1 MLAIKKHSAATVTT
15 RKASGA
21 STHPRVASLLF
32 ERPLMIFQPKLDVI
46 INSIAPR
53 IGVNIFT
60 PAMAYP
66 GAINSLPD
74 YVPAPLE
81 DTGNGSIAVIDIHG
95 SLVKRACGM
104 QAESGLCTY
113 EDLEE
118 QIMDAAT
125 NSNIKGI
132 FLNID
137 SEGGECNGVF
147 DLANLIFQARQFKPI
162 YACASDLA
170 LSAAYLLGS
179 AAEKLFV
186 SQSGMVGSIG
196 VIAVHVDQSESDAVE
211 GLKYTTIKYG
221 LHKDDLSPHK
231 KLNLDGL
238 NWLQSSVDRLGDMFV
253 AAVAQYRGI
262 SADIVKGTQ
271 AGIFSGSKMGNIQS
285 ASDIGLADGM
295 ASEDEVITMLSDR
308 ISGRLVSRTR
318 SIAATVAVSAP
329 ALSADA
335 ILNKGEV
342 FNMANPSSTT
352 ADSAVAPST
361 TTTATAAAPVAAAPA
376 MAAVAAAPVI
386 SNRMSLEEIDDLNDL
401 CSIAGKPNALSGFLR
416 SGMSFKDAKKSL
428 IDGRAAASEGEI
440 QAQHSGTSGVTTEAR
455 PKALSNAC
463 AKISQKMYG
472 GVKN

>member
-1 MLAIKKHSAATVTT
+1 MLSIKKQPAPVTT
-15 RKASGA
+15 HKASG
-21 STHPRVASLLF
+21 SPTHPRVASLLF

-66 GAINSLPD
+66 RMMDMPSALP
-74 YVPAPLE
+74 PAEME
-81 DTGNGSIAVIDIHG
+81 DTGNGSIAMIDIHG

-147 DLANLIFQARQFKPI
+147 DLADLIFQARQFKPI

-196 VIAVHVDQSESDAVE
+196 VIAVHVDESESDALD

-231 KLNLDGL
+231 KLNAAGL

-253 AAVAQYRGI
+253 AAVSKYRGL
-262 SADIVKGTQ
+262 SPDIVKGTQ
-271 AGIFSGSKMGNIQS
+271 AGIYSGSKMGNISS
-285 ASDIGLADGM
+285 ASDVGLVDGM
-295 ASEDEVITMLSDR
+295 ASEDEVMTMLSDR

-318 SIAATVAVSAP
+318 SIAATVAVPAP
-329 ALSADA
+329 ALSAVA
-335 ILNKGEV
+335 ISNKEV
-342 FNMANPSSTT
+342 LSMENPSNTT
-352 ADSAVAPST
+352 AD
-361 TTTATAAAPVAAAPA
+361 ATVQNPPVVIPTVVPVFAATLATVLASAPV
-376 MAAVAAAPVI
+376 
-386 SNRMSLEEIDDLNDL
+386 STRMSLEEIDDLNDL
-401 CSIAGKPNALSGFLR
+401 CAIAGKPNALSGFLR

-428 IDGRAAASEGEI
+428 IDGRAASDADEI
-440 QAQHSGTSGVTTEAR
+440 QTQHAGTAGNSSEAR

-463 AKISQKMYG
+463 AKIVQKMQG
-472 GVKN
+472 IKS

>member
-1 MLAIKKHSAATVTT
+1 MLAIKKQSSATIST
-15 RKASGA
+15 RKASGS

-53 IGVNIFT
+53 LGVTVFT

-66 GAINSLPD
+66 NAMNSPSD
-74 YVPAPLE
+74 YASSPVE

-196 VIAVHVDQSESDAVE
+196 VIAVHVDQSESDALD

-221 LHKDDLSPHK
+221 LHKDDLSTHK
-231 KLNLDGL
+231 KLNSDGL

-253 AAVAQYRGI
+253 AAVAQYRGL
-262 SADIVKGTQ
+262 SSDIVKGTQ

-285 ASDIGLADGM
+285 ASDVGLADGM

-308 ISGRLVSRTR
+308 ISGKLVSRTR

-335 ILNKGEV
+335 ILTEGET

-352 ADSAVAPST
+352 ADSVANPLSAPVPPAAVAVPVL
-361 TTTATAAAPVAAAPA
+361 AAIAAAPA
-376 MAAVAAAPVI
+376 I

-401 CSIAGKPNALSGFLR
+401 CAIAGKPNALSGFIR
-416 SGMSFKDAKKSL
+416 AGVSFKEAKKSL
-428 IDGRAAASEGEI
+428 IDGRAAASGAEEI
-440 QAQHSGTSGVTTEAR
+440 QTQHSGTSGATSEAR
-455 PKALSNAC
+455 PKALSTAC